1 MPVGTQATVKTLD
14 QDDLQ
19 QTNVAD
25 NKPVTV
31 DDVRRAIIGDENKF
45 LLLNVFNNLMQD
57 NQQLKAELDASRKAN
72 NEANV

>member
-1 MPVGTQATVKTLD
+1 MSK
-14 QDDLQ
+14 DDLQ

-45 LLLNVFNNLMQD
+45 LLLNVFNNLMQE
-57 NQQLKAELDASRKAN
+57 NQQLKAELEASRKAN
-72 NEANV
+72 DEANV

>member
-1 MPVGTQATVKTLD
+1 MSK
-14 QDDLQ
+14 DDLQ

-45 LLLNVFNNLMQD
+45 LLLNVFDNLMKD
-57 NQQLKAELDASRKAN
+57 NQQLKAELNASRKAN
-72 NEANV
+72 DEANV

>member
-1 MPVGTQATVKTLD
+1 MSK
-14 QDDLQ
+14 DDLQ

-45 LLLNVFNNLMQD
+45 LLLNVFNNLMQE
-57 NQQLKAELDASRKAN
+57 NQQLKAELEASRKAN

>member
-1 MPVGTQATVKTLD
+1 MSK
-14 QDDLQ
+14 DDLQ

-57 NQQLKAELDASRKAN
+57 NQQLKAELEASRKAN
-72 NEANV
+72 DEANV

>member
-1 MPVGTQATVKTLD
+1 MSK
-14 QDDLQ
+14 DDLQ
-19 QTNVAD
+19 KTNVAD
-25 NKPVTV
+25 SKPVTV

>member
-1 MPVGTQATVKTLD
+1 MSK
-14 QDDLQ
+14 DDLQ
-19 QTNVAD
+19 KTNVAD
-25 NKPVTV
+25 SKPVTV
-31 DDVRRAIIGDENKF
+31 DDVRKAIIGDENKF

>member
-1 MPVGTQATVKTLD
+1 MS
-14 QDDLQ
+14 DDLQ
-19 QTNVAD
+19 KTNVAD
-25 NKPVTV
+25 SKPVTV

>member
-1 MPVGTQATVKTLD
+1 MS
-14 QDDLQ
+14 DDLQ
-19 QTNVAD
+19 KTNVAD
-25 NKPVTV
+25 SKPVTV
-31 DDVRRAIIGDENKF
+31 DDVRRAIVGDENKF

>member
-1 MPVGTQATVKTLD
+1 MSK
-14 QDDLQ
+14 DDLQ

-45 LLLNVFNNLMQD
+45 LLLNVFDNLMKD
-57 NQQLKAELDASRKAN
+57 NQQLKAELNASRKAN
-72 NEANV
+72 DEAND

>member
-1 MPVGTQATVKTLD
+1 MSK
-14 QDDLQ
+14 DDLQ

-25 NKPVTV
+25 NKPVTL

>member
-1 MPVGTQATVKTLD
+1 MKE
-14 QDDLQ
+14 DLQ

-45 LLLNVFNNLMQD
+45 LLLNVFDNLMKD
-57 NQQLKAELDASRKAN
+57 NQQLKAELNASRKVKE
-72 NEANV
+72 NETNV

>member
-1 MPVGTQATVKTLD
+1 MSK
-14 QDDLQ
+14 DDLQ

-57 NQQLKAELDASRKAN
+57 NQQLKAELEASRKAN

>member
-1 MPVGTQATVKTLD
+1 MSKN
-14 QDDLQ
+14 DLQ

-31 DDVRRAIIGDENKF
+31 DDVRKAIIGDENKF
-45 LLLNVFNNLMQD
+45 LLLNVFDNLMKD
-57 NQQLKAELDASRKAN
+57 NQQLKAELNASRKAN

>member
-1 MPVGTQATVKTLD
+1 MSK
-14 QDDLQ
+14 DDLQ

-45 LLLNVFNNLMQD
+45 LLLNVFDNLMKD
-57 NQQLKAELDASRKAN
+57 NQQLKAELNASSKAN

>member
-1 MPVGTQATVKTLD
+1 MSKN
-14 QDDLQ
+14 DLQ

-45 LLLNVFNNLMQD
+45 LLLNVFDNLMKD
-57 NQQLKAELDASRKAN
+57 NQQLKAELNASRKAN

>member
-1 MPVGTQATVKTLD
+1 MS
-14 QDDLQ
+14 DDLQ
-19 QTNVAD
+19 KTNVAD
-25 NKPVTV
+25 SKPVTV

-45 LLLNVFNNLMQD
+45 LLLNVFDNLMKD

>member
-1 MPVGTQATVKTLD
+1 MSK
-14 QDDLQ
+14 DDLQ
-19 QTNVAD
+19 KTNVAD
-25 NKPVTV
+25 NKNVTV

-57 NQQLKAELDASRKAN
+57 NQQLKAELEASRKAN

>member
-1 MPVGTQATVKTLD
+1 MSK
-14 QDDLQ
+14 DDLQ

-57 NQQLKAELDASRKAN
+57 NQQLKAELEASRKVKD
-72 NEANV
+72 EANV

>member
-1 MPVGTQATVKTLD
+1 MSK
-14 QDDLQ
+14 DDLQ

-45 LLLNVFNNLMQD
+45 LLLNVFNNLMQE
-57 NQQLKAELDASRKAN
+57 NQQLKAELEASRKVN
-72 NEANV
+72 DEANV

>member
-1 MPVGTQATVKTLD
+1 MSKN
-14 QDDLQ
+14 DLQ

>member
-1 MPVGTQATVKTLD
+1 MSK
-14 QDDLQ
+14 DDLQ

-45 LLLNVFNNLMQD
+45 LLLNVFDNLMKD
-57 NQQLKAELDASRKAN
+57 NQQLKAELNASRKVKE
-72 NEANV
+72 NETNV